1 VKAVGKIITCGR
13 RVGTAESKLTDKYG
27 RVLAHGT
34 TTCLIFEH

>member
-1 VKAVGKIITCGR
+1 MKAEVKIITCGR
-13 RVGTAESKLTDKYG
+13 PVGTAEGKLTDKDG